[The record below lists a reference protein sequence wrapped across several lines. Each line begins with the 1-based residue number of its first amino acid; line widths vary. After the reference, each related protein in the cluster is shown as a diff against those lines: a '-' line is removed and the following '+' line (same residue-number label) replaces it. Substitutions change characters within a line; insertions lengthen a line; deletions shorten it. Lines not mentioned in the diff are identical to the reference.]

1 MEPRTLHLLEFPK
14 ILKELSGLAVSEP
27 GASAALALRP
37 FSDAL
42 AVRLQLT
49 LLDQALR
56 WVRESGFK
64 LNAFP
69 DFGGFFP
76 VLDSPQRVLDLDALS
91 ALSATLTQARHTRDL
106 LGPYAERGWDEL
118 TLAVSGAPWP
128 ASTFQ
133 ALKRCLDQD
142 GRLKDESSPG
152 LFSVRQEIRAIHQKC
167 TKRVKD
173 FVLAE
178 NIAQY
183 LQDDFVTVSSDR
195 YVLPLK
201 VNFKNRFP
209 GIIHDYSQTGET
221 CYFEPM
227 FLVEINNALQELK
240 REERTEERK
249 VLEYMTGLVRQ
260 ERGGIEASYKSLVQL
275 DLLMAKARLAEETNA
290 RPLDVG
296 PGLPAR
302 LIQARHPLLALQN
315 GATRP
320 LDIKLREG
328 QQALII
334 SGGNAGGKTVCLKTM
349 GLIALMAFSGLPVPV
364 AEGSSLPL
372 WTEIFVVLG
381 DEQSLEEHVSTFTAQ
396 IQYLARVWER
406 VGPDTLFL
414 LDEFGAGTD
423 PTQGAALAQAVIDGL
438 LERGASSF
446 AATHFPALKA
456 YALATDKV
464 RAASVLFDPKTK
476 KPLYCLA
483 YDQVGASIALDVARE
498 HGLPRTIL
506 SRAEQYLLLDG
517 TDTSAVLDRLNTLA
531 VQRERENDALDEE
544 RKALRKKRDTLEARF
559 ERERVKTLT
568 EVRELAQGVLRDW
581 KSERLGRKQALKKLA
596 EARERL
602 EPVLSPLGSPGA
614 APETPV
620 LDFADI
626 QTGSR
631 VAYRAW
637 NKTGTVLDK
646 DERRGQVKVDF
657 DGVAMWVAFTE
668 LSLDGRSPRKVQ
680 PVVQGRD
687 ADLGFSP
694 SLDLRGQR
702 ADEALAELEG
712 FLDASLLRG
721 ASTVEVIHGR
731 GTGALR
737 REIHA
742 YLRTA
747 SSVASFSLAS
757 EDRGG
762 DGMTEVTLK

>member
-14 ILKELSGLAVSEP
+14 ILKELSGFAVSEP
-27 GASAALALRP
+27 GATACLEVRP
-37 FSDAL
+37 FAEAL
-42 AVRLQLT
+42 SVRLQLT

-56 WVRESGFK
+56 WVRESGFR
-64 LNAFP
+64 LVAFP

-76 VLDSPQRVLDLDALS
+76 VLDIPHRVLDLDALF
-91 ALSATLTQARHTRDL
+91 ALSATLGQGRIARDL
-106 LGPYAERGWDEL
+106 LEPYAERGWDEL
-118 TLAVSGAPWP
+118 TTAVSGAPWP
-128 ASTFQ
+128 AATWS

-142 GRLKDESSPG
+142 GHLKDESSPG

-173 FVLAE
+173 FVLSE

-201 VNFKNRFP
+201 VNYKNRFP

-240 REERTEERK
+240 REERVEERK
-249 VLEYMTGLVRQ
+249 VLEYLTGLVRQ
-260 ERGGIEASYKSLVQL
+260 EREGIEASYRGLVQL
-275 DLLMAKARLAEETNA
+275 DLLMAKARLAEATGS

-302 LIQARHPLLALQN
+302 LIQARHPLLALQG
-315 GATRP
+315 GATQP

-328 QQALII
+328 QQALIV

-349 GLIALMAFSGLPVPV
+349 GLVALMAFSGLPVPV

-381 DEQSLEEHVSTFTAQ
+381 DEQSIEEHVSTFTAQ
-396 IQYLARVWER
+396 IQYLSRVWER
-406 VGPDTLFL
+406 VDAQTLFL

-438 LERGASSF
+438 LERGASIF

-476 KPLYCLA
+476 KPLYRLA

-498 HGLPRTIL
+498 HGLPRGIL

-517 TDTSAVLDRLNTLA
+517 SDTSAVLDRLNALA

-544 RKALRKKRDTLEARF
+544 RKALRKKRDGLEARF
-559 ERERVKTLT
+559 EKERVKVLA
-568 EVRELAQGVLRDW
+568 EVRELAQSVLRDW
-581 KSERLGRKQALKKLA
+581 KTERLGRKQALRKLS

-602 EPVLSPLGSPGA
+602 EPAVEAEA
-614 APETPV
+614 AAEAPA
-620 LDFADI
+620 LDFAEI
-626 QTGSR
+626 SPGRR
-631 VAYRAW
+631 VVYRAW
-637 NKTGTVLDK
+637 NKSGQVVDK

-657 DGVAMWVAFTE
+657 DGVAMWVAFGE
-668 LSLDGRSPRKVQ
+668 LTLDGRAPREQKK
-680 PVVQGRD
+680 VVQGST
-687 ADLGFSP
+687 ADLGFAP
-694 SLDLRGQR
+694 RLDLRGR
-702 ADEALAELEG
+702 RSDEALAELAG

-721 ASTVEVIHGR
+721 ASTVEIIHGR

-737 REIHA
+737 KEIHA

-747 SSVASFSLAS
+747 PAVASFALAN

>member
-14 ILKELSGLAVSEP
+14 VLKELSGFAVSEP
-27 GASAALALRP
+27 GASACLEVRP
-37 FSDAL
+37 YADSL

-56 WVRESGFK
+56 WVRESGFR

-76 VLDSPQRVLDLDALS
+76 VLDIPTRVLDLDALF
-91 ALSATLTQARHTRDL
+91 ALRATLEQGRNARDL
-106 LGPYAERGWDEL
+106 LEPYGDRGWDEL
-118 TLAVSGAPWP
+118 HTAVSGAPWP
-128 ASTFQ
+128 ASTWM

-142 GRLKDESSPG
+142 GHLKDESSPG

-173 FVLAE
+173 FVLSE
-178 NIAQY
+178 NIAHY

-227 FLVEINNALQELK
+227 FLVETNNTLQELK
-240 REERTEERK
+240 REERVEERK
-249 VLEYMTGLVRQ
+249 VLEYLTGLVRQ
-260 ERGGIEASYKSLVQL
+260 EREGIEASYRGLVQL
-275 DLLMAKARLAEETNA
+275 DLLMAKARLAEATQA

-302 LIQARHPLLALQN
+302 LIQARHPLLALQG
-315 GATRP
+315 GATQP

-328 QQALII
+328 QQALIV

-381 DEQSLEEHVSTFTAQ
+381 DEQSIEEHVSTFTAQ
-396 IQYLARVWER
+396 IQYFSRVWER
-406 VGPDTLFL
+406 VNAQTLFL

-438 LERGASSF
+438 LERGACTF

-476 KPLYCLA
+476 KPLYRLA

-517 TDTSAVLDRLNTLA
+517 TDTSAVLDRLNELA

-544 RKALRKKRDTLEARF
+544 RKALRKKRDGLEARF
-559 ERERVKTLT
+559 EKERVRVLT
-568 EVRELAQGVLRDW
+568 EVRELAQSVLRDW
-581 KSERLGRKQALKKLA
+581 KSERLGRKQALKKLS

-602 EPVLSPLGSPGA
+602 EPA
-614 APETPV
+614 ASADTPPETPA
-620 LDFADI
+620 LDFSEI
-626 QTGSR
+626 SPGQR

-637 NKTGTVLDK
+637 NKTGQVVEK

-668 LSLDGRSPRKVQ
+668 LSLEGRAARRPDK
-680 PVVQGRD
+680 VVQAG
-687 ADLGFSP
+687 AGDLGYAVR
-694 SLDLRGQR
+694 LDLRGRR

-721 ASTVEVIHGR
+721 ASQVEVIHGR

-737 REIHA
+737 KEIHA

-747 SSVASFSLAS
+747 PSVASFTLAN

>member
-14 ILKELSGLAVSEP
+14 ILKELSGFAVSEP
-27 GASAALALRP
+27 GATACLQVHP
-37 FSDAL
+37 FADPLS
-42 AVRLQLT
+42 VRLQLT
-49 LLDQALR
+49 LLEQALR

-76 VLDSPQRVLDLDALS
+76 VLDIPHRILDLDALF
-91 ALSATLTQARHTRDL
+91 ALSATLEQGRIARDL
-106 LGPYAERGWDEL
+106 LTPYLDRGWDEL
-118 TLAVSGAPWP
+118 YAAVSGAPWP
-128 ASTFQ
+128 ASTWS

-142 GRLKDESSPG
+142 GHLKDESSPG

-173 FVLAE
+173 FVLSE
-178 NIAQY
+178 NIAHY
-183 LQDDFVTVSSDR
+183 LQDDYVTVSSDR

-227 FLVEINNALQELK
+227 FLVEINNSLQELK
-240 REERTEERK
+240 REERVEERK
-249 VLEYMTGLVRQ
+249 VLEYLTDLVRQ
-260 ERGGIEASYKSLVQL
+260 ERDGIEASYRGLVQL
-275 DLLMAKARLAEETNA
+275 DLLMAKAKLAEATQA

-296 PGLPAR
+296 QDFPAR
-302 LIQARHPLLALQN
+302 LIQARHPLLALQD
-315 GATRP
+315 GATQP

-328 QQALII
+328 QLALIV
-334 SGGNAGGKTVCLKTM
+334 SGGNAGGKTVCLKTL

-381 DEQSLEEHVSTFTAQ
+381 DEQSIEEHVSTFTAQ
-396 IQYLARVWER
+396 IQYLSRVWER
-406 VGPDTLFL
+406 VDGQTLFL

-438 LERGASSF
+438 LERGASTF

-476 KPLYCLA
+476 KPLYRLA

-517 TDTSAVLDRLNTLA
+517 TDTSAVLDRLNSLA
-531 VQRERENDALDEE
+531 VQRERENDALEDE

-559 ERERVKTLT
+559 DKERTRVLT

-581 KSERLGRKQALKKLA
+581 KAERVGRKQALKKLA
-596 EARERL
+596 DARERL
-602 EPVLSPLGSPGA
+602 EPVLDAEA
-614 APETPV
+614 APAASALELSEIKPG
-620 LDFADI
+620 
-626 QTGSR
+626 QR
-631 VAYRAW
+631 VAYKAW
-637 NKTGTVLDK
+637 NKTGCVVEK
-646 DERRGQVKVDF
+646 DERKGQVKVDF

-668 LSLDGRSPRKVQ
+668 LSLDGRAPRKPEKQ
-680 PVVQGRD
+680 TKGID

-694 SLDLRGQR
+694 RLDLRGRR
-702 ADEALAELEG
+702 ADEALAELAS

-721 ASTVEVIHGR
+721 ANTLEIIHGR

-737 REIHA
+737 KEIHA

-747 SSVASFSLAS
+747 PPVASFSLAN

>member
-14 ILKELSGLAVSEP
+14 ILKELSGFAVSEP
-27 GASAALALRP
+27 GASACLEVRP
-37 FSDAL
+37 YGDAFS
-42 AVRLQLT
+42 VRLQLT

-56 WVRESGFK
+56 WVRESGFR
-64 LNAFP
+64 LLAFP

-76 VLDSPQRVLDLDALS
+76 VLDSPTRILDLDALFT
-91 ALSATLTQARHTRDL
+91 LSATLEQGRNARDL
-106 LGPYAERGWDEL
+106 LEPYTERGWDEL
-118 TLAVSGAPWP
+118 TRAVSAAPWP
-128 ASTFQ
+128 AATWS
-133 ALKRCLDQD
+133 ALKRCLDHD
-142 GRLKDESSPG
+142 GHLKDGSSPG

-173 FVLAE
+173 FVLSE

-227 FLVEINNALQELK
+227 FLVEINNSLQELK
-240 REERTEERK
+240 REERAEERK
-249 VLEYMTGLVRQ
+249 VLEYLTGLVRQ
-260 ERGGIEASYKSLVQL
+260 EREGIEASYQGLVQL
-275 DLLMAKARLAEETNA
+275 DLLMAKARLAEAIEA

-296 PGLPAR
+296 ADLPAR
-302 LIQARHPLLALQN
+302 LIQARHPLLALQ
-315 GATRP
+315 GGVTQP

-328 QQALII
+328 QQALIV
-334 SGGNAGGKTVCLKTM
+334 SGGNAGGKTVCLKTL
-349 GLIALMAFSGLPVPV
+349 GLVALMAFSGLPVPV

-381 DEQSLEEHVSTFTAQ
+381 DEQSIEEHVSTFTAQ
-396 IQYLARVWER
+396 IQYFSRVWDR
-406 VGPDTLFL
+406 VSEKTLFL

-438 LERGASSF
+438 LERGASAF

-476 KPLYCLA
+476 KPLYRLA

-498 HGLPRTIL
+498 HGLPRSIL

-517 TDTSAVLDRLNTLA
+517 TDTSAVLDRLNSLA
-531 VQRERENDALDEE
+531 VQRELENDALAEE
-544 RKALRKKRDTLEARF
+544 KKALRKKRDSLEARF
-559 ERERVKTLT
+559 EKERTRVLS

-581 KSERLGRKQALKKLA
+581 KSERIGRKQALKKLA
-596 EARERL
+596 DARELL
-602 EPVLSPLGSPGA
+602 EPVRGVEA
-614 APETPV
+614 APEAPS
-620 LDFADI
+620 LEFSEI
-626 QTGSR
+626 KPGQR

-637 NKTGTVLDK
+637 NKAGQVLEK
-646 DERRGQVKVDF
+646 DDRRRQVKVDF
-657 DGVAMWVAFTE
+657 DGVAMWVAFGDLT
-668 LSLDGRSPRKVQ
+668 LDGRTPHKQ
-680 PVVQGRD
+680 EKVVQVSAGE
-687 ADLGFSP
+687 LGFALR
-694 SLDLRGQR
+694 LDLRGRR

-721 ASTVEVIHGR
+721 ASTIEVIHGR

-737 REIHA
+737 KEIHA

-747 SSVASFSLAS
+747 PSVASFFLAN

>member
-14 ILKELSGLAVSEP
+14 ILKELSGFAVSEP
-27 GASAALALRP
+27 GATACLELRP
-37 FSDAL
+37 FAETLS
-42 AVRLQLT
+42 VRLQLT

-56 WVRESGFK
+56 WVRESGFR
-64 LNAFP
+64 LVAFP

-76 VLDSPQRVLDLDALS
+76 VLDIPQRNLDLDALF
-91 ALSATLTQARHTRDL
+91 ALSATLEQGRIARDL
-106 LGPYAERGWDEL
+106 LEPYAERGWDEL
-118 TLAVSGAPWP
+118 TAAVSGAPWP
-128 ASTFQ
+128 AATWS
-133 ALKRCLDQD
+133 ALKRCLDQN
-142 GRLKDESSPG
+142 GHLKDESSPG

-173 FVLAE
+173 FVLSE

-240 REERTEERK
+240 REERVEERK
-249 VLEYMTGLVRQ
+249 VLEYLTGLVRQ
-260 ERGGIEASYKSLVQL
+260 EREGIEASYRGLVQL
-275 DLLMAKARLAEETNA
+275 DLLMAKARLAEATGS

-302 LIQARHPLLALQN
+302 LIQARHPLLALQG
-315 GATRP
+315 GATQP

-328 QQALII
+328 QQALIV

-349 GLIALMAFSGLPVPV
+349 GLVALMAFSGLPVPV

-381 DEQSLEEHVSTFTAQ
+381 DEQSIEEHVSTFTAQ

-406 VGPDTLFL
+406 VDGQTLFL

-438 LERGASSF
+438 LERGASIF

-476 KPLYCLA
+476 KPLYRLA

-498 HGLPRTIL
+498 HGLPRGIL

-517 TDTSAVLDRLNTLA
+517 SDTSAVLDRLNALA
-531 VQRERENDALDEE
+531 VRRERENDALDEE
-544 RKALRKKRDTLEARF
+544 RKALRKKRDGLEARF
-559 ERERVKTLT
+559 EKERVKVLA
-568 EVRELAQGVLRDW
+568 EVRELAQSVLRDW
-581 KSERLGRKQALKKLA
+581 KTERLGRKQALKKLS

-602 EPVLSPLGSPGA
+602 EPAVEAEA
-614 APETPV
+614 AAEAPV
-620 LDFADI
+620 LDFAEI
-626 QTGSR
+626 SPGRR
-631 VAYRAW
+631 VVYRAW
-637 NKTGTVLDK
+637 NKSGQVVDK

-657 DGVAMWVAFTE
+657 DGVAMWVAFGE
-668 LSLDGRSPRKVQ
+668 LTLDGRAPREQKK
-680 PVVQGRD
+680 VVQGTA
-687 ADLGFSP
+687 ADLGFAP
-694 SLDLRGQR
+694 RLDLRGR
-702 ADEALAELEG
+702 RSDEALAELAG

-721 ASTVEVIHGR
+721 ASTVEIIHGR

-737 REIHA
+737 KEIHA
-742 YLRTA
+742 YLRTTP
-747 SSVASFSLAS
+747 SVASFALAN

>member
-14 ILKELSGLAVSEP
+14 ILKELSGFAVSEP
-27 GASAALALRP
+27 GATACLELRP
-37 FSDAL
+37 FAEAL
-42 AVRLQLT
+42 SVRLQLT

-56 WVRESGFK
+56 WVRESGFR
-64 LNAFP
+64 LAAFP

-76 VLDSPQRVLDLDALS
+76 VLDIPQRILDLDALF
-91 ALSATLTQARHTRDL
+91 ALSATLEQGRIARDL
-106 LGPYAERGWDEL
+106 LEPYAERGWDEL
-118 TLAVSGAPWP
+118 TAAVSGAPWP
-128 ASTFQ
+128 AATWS
-133 ALKRCLDQD
+133 ALKRCLDQN
-142 GRLKDESSPG
+142 GHLKDESSPG

-173 FVLAE
+173 FVLSE

-240 REERTEERK
+240 REERVEERK
-249 VLEYMTGLVRQ
+249 VLEYLTGLVRQ
-260 ERGGIEASYKSLVQL
+260 EREGIEASYRGLVQL
-275 DLLMAKARLAEETNA
+275 DLLMAKARLAEATGS

-302 LIQARHPLLALQN
+302 LIQARHPLLALQG
-315 GATRP
+315 GATQP

-328 QQALII
+328 QQALIV

-349 GLIALMAFSGLPVPV
+349 GLVALMAFSGLPVPV

-381 DEQSLEEHVSTFTAQ
+381 DEQSIEEHVSTFTAQ

-406 VGPDTLFL
+406 VDGQTLFL

-438 LERGASSF
+438 LERGASIF

-476 KPLYCLA
+476 KPLYRLA

-498 HGLPRTIL
+498 HGLPRGIL

-517 TDTSAVLDRLNTLA
+517 SDTSAVLDRLNALA
-531 VQRERENDALDEE
+531 VRRERENDALDEE
-544 RKALRKKRDTLEARF
+544 RKALRKKRDGLEARF
-559 ERERVKTLT
+559 EKERVKVLA
-568 EVRELAQGVLRDW
+568 EVRELAQSVLRDW
-581 KSERLGRKQALKKLA
+581 KTERLGRKQALKKLS

-602 EPVLSPLGSPGA
+602 EPAVEAEA
-614 APETPV
+614 AAEAPV
-620 LDFADI
+620 LDFAEI
-626 QTGSR
+626 SPGRR
-631 VAYRAW
+631 VVYRAW
-637 NKTGTVLDK
+637 NKSGQVVDK

-657 DGVAMWVAFTE
+657 DGVAMWVAFGE
-668 LSLDGRSPRKVQ
+668 LTLDGRAPREQKK
-680 PVVQGRD
+680 VVQGTA
-687 ADLGFSP
+687 ADLGFAP
-694 SLDLRGQR
+694 RLDLRGR
-702 ADEALAELEG
+702 RSDEALAELAG

-721 ASTVEVIHGR
+721 ASTVEIIHGR

-737 REIHA
+737 KEIHA

-747 SSVASFSLAS
+747 PAVASFALAN

>member
-14 ILKELSGLAVSEP
+14 ILKELSGFAVSEP
-27 GASAALALRP
+27 GATACLDLRP

-42 AVRLQLT
+42 SVRLQLT

-56 WVRESGFK
+56 WVRESGFR

-76 VLDSPQRVLDLDALS
+76 VLDIPHRILDLDALF
-91 ALSATLTQARHTRDL
+91 ALSATLEQGRNARDL
-106 LGPYAERGWDEL
+106 LEPYAERGWDEL
-118 TLAVSGAPWP
+118 TQAVGGAPWP
-128 ASTFQ
+128 ASTWS

-142 GRLKDESSPG
+142 GQLKDESSPG

-173 FVLAE
+173 FVLSE

-183 LQDDFVTVSSDR
+183 LQDDFITVASDR

-227 FLVEINNALQELK
+227 FLVEINNSLQELK
-240 REERTEERK
+240 REERVEERK
-249 VLEYMTGLVRQ
+249 VLEYLTGLVRQ
-260 ERGGIEASYKSLVQL
+260 ERDGIEASYCGLVQL
-275 DLLMAKARLAEETNA
+275 DLLMAKAKLAEAIEA

-302 LIQARHPLLALQN
+302 LIQARHPLLALQG
-315 GATRP
+315 GATLP

-328 QQALII
+328 QQALIV

-349 GLIALMAFSGLPVPV
+349 GLVALMAFSGLPVPV

-372 WTEIFVVLG
+372 WTDIFVVLG

-396 IQYLARVWER
+396 IQYLSRVWER
-406 VGPDTLFL
+406 VGPDALFL

-438 LERGASSF
+438 LERGACAF

-476 KPLYCLA
+476 KPLYRLA

-517 TDTSAVLDRLNTLA
+517 SDTSAVLDRLNELA

-544 RKALRKKRDTLEARF
+544 RKALRKKRDGLEARF
-559 ERERVKTLT
+559 EKERVKVLS

-581 KSERLGRKQALKKLA
+581 KSERLGRKQALKKLS

-602 EPVLSPLGSPGA
+602 EPVANSEA
-614 APETPV
+614 APEALA
-620 LDFADI
+620 LDFAEI
-626 QTGSR
+626 NPGQR

-637 NKTGTVLDK
+637 NKTGLVVEK
-646 DERRGQVKVDF
+646 DERKGQVKVDF
-657 DGVAMWVAFTE
+657 DGVAMWVAFAE
-668 LSLDGRSPRKVQ
+668 LSLDGRAPRKQAKVT
-680 PVVQGRD
+680 QGTV
-687 ADLGFSP
+687 ADLGFAP
-694 SLDLRGQR
+694 RLDLRGRR

-721 ASTVEVIHGR
+721 ANVVEIIHGR

-747 SSVASFSLAS
+747 SSVAAFVLAT